1 MMMAWAFVCCAFP
14 LTVSAQ
20 AASEETLYPRKMVI
34 EKGTG
39 TWCPNCPIG
48 IVGVGKMAERYPDTV
63 IPIDIH
69 YGNDPMYCEAY
80 RNFGIFSMPGAQ
92 INRKPYMNGTEKEY
106 VVYPTFESLHSFY
119 ATSTAPVHAKV
130 ETTIVPKDGMSYILE
145 TYTTLGFSTTTANY
159 RIAYVILEDKVGP
172 YNQVN
177 AFAGSG
183 ASVGGWENYGSVV
196 SYVYNNV
203 ARTVLP
209 NLRGM
214 GNNIPTTM
222 TRDVPHKKNLRIEPA
237 QYVDNLENAK
247 VVTLLLHGET
257 GEIINAD
264 IARFAGVTAVD
275 SPLMET
281 KAEAETEV
289 YDLYGRRLAQPQK
302 GLNII
307 GGKKVMR

>member
-39 TWCPNCPIG
+39 TWCSNCPIG
-48 IVGVGKMAERYPDTV
+48 IVGVGKMAEKYPETV

-69 YGNDPMYCEAY
+69 YEPDPMYCEAY
-80 RNFGIFSMPGAQ
+80 RNFGIFSLPGAQ

-106 VVYPTFESLHSFY
+106 TVYPTFDSLHSFY
-119 ATSTAPVHAKV
+119 ATSTAPVNAKV
-130 ETTIVPKDGMSYILE
+130 ETTIVPKDGTSYLLE
-145 TYTTLGFSTTTANY
+145 TYTTLGYSTTTANY
-159 RIAYVILEDKVGP
+159 RIAYIILEDKVGP
-172 YNQVN
+172 HYQQN
-177 AFAGSG
+177 AFSGSSM
-183 ASVGGWENYGSVV
+183 SVGGWEKYGSVV

-203 ARTVLP
+203 ARTALP

-222 TRDVPHKKNLRIEPA
+222 TRDVPKMKTLRVEPA
-237 QYVDNLENAK
+237 QYVTNLENAK
-247 VVTLLLHGET
+247 VVTLLLDGQT

-264 IARFAGVTAVD
+264 LDRFAGVTTISAPLLQEN
-275 SPLMET
+275 SP
-281 KAEAETEV
+281 ATESI
-289 YDLYGRRLAQPQK
+289 YDISGRKMTQTQK
-302 GLNII
+302 GLQIVN
-307 GGKKVMR
+307 GKKAMY